1 MTGAGPAAD
10 PLDPASRIGA
20 RRRLFMLD
28 VSSGRSAE
36 VGPPDTDVW
45 EFDWDGDDPC
55 VAIVSTEP
63 SGDPVGIARTSRDS
77 T

>member
-1 MTGAGPAAD
+1 
-10 PLDPASRIGA
+10 
-20 RRRLFMLD
+20 MLD

-45 EFDWDGDDPC
+45 EFDWDGDDLC
-55 VAIVSTEP
+55 VAIVSDGALRWIRLV
-63 SGDPVGIARTSRDS
+63 SRATSRGS